1 MIMKRFWRI
10 TSGRRRS
17 GHRYADR
24 VAIQTPD
31 QRVRVFVSSTM
42 QELAPERRAV
52 REAIERL
59 RLTPVMFELGARPHP
74 PRALYRAYLE
84 QSDVFVGLYWES
96 YGWVP
101 PGEELSGLED
111 EYRLSGDRP
120 KLIYVKTPAS
130 GRQPRLGEL
139 IARIQRDDSASY
151 RPFGSADDLGTLVAD
166 DLAVLLTERFAASTA
181 MPVEPPRSRIA
192 PLPRPATR
200 LIGRDQDVTRV
211 LDLLGDPDVRMVT
224 IVGPGGVGK
233 SRLAL
238 AVGDGARERYPD
250 GVVYIDLAPLTEP
263 SLVIPTLAKSLGVEE
278 QTGTSVGARLRD
290 RLAEARMLI
299 VLDNMEQLAEAAGD
313 VSDLLAA
320 TDVLV
325 LLVTSRRFLDVRGE
339 RVYTLGPLPIPTAEQ
354 AVTAAV
360 EMFLERARSI
370 HPRYQPSDADLA
382 AFGELSRRL
391 DGLPLAI
398 ELAAAWLRV
407 LSPGALLQRMGYQ
420 RLEFLREGARDL
432 PARQRTLRDTIA
444 WSHSLLSADA
454 RVLFARLAVFVGSAD
469 LEAIEQVTNSEGRL
483 DTLDVIAELVDQSL
497 VQALGEA
504 AEPRFG
510 MLETIREFAVERL
523 EESGTADDYRT
534 GHQAHYLELAERG
547 NAALGT
553 AAQVEWLDRL
563 GRENDNFRAVLRRA
577 LRRQDAAS
585 ALRMGR
591 ALASYWYI
599 SGSYGEGRGWMEQVA
614 GLTTAQPYE
623 RAAARTIAAIDAFI
637 QGDFGPIETGL
648 DEALRIAAEGGD
660 RRTVAFAQLLQ
671 ALARGSRSDD
681 QQWQDAVTEASRRL
695 EAEGEPL
702 ALGFG
707 LVAAALLARMHGR
720 MDEARRLAQQAHD
733 LTVQIGESF
742 VRGYASTQ
750 LARACLGLGDV
761 KAARN
766 AAVEALLVARRLPNV
781 VAMSY
786 ALELWATAELRDDRV
801 ERAGQLYALADRG
814 YRQAGYRLWRTD
826 AEEHRQ
832 LDTELRAALGDGM
845 NRCSPRHEPQTWI
858 GPSANS
864 SRPSR
869 RPSGCLTPV
878 VGHRQPRD

>member
-1 MIMKRFWRI
+1 
-10 TSGRRRS
+10 
-17 GHRYADR
+17 

-52 REAIERL
+52 REAIESL

-151 RPFGSADDLGTLVAD
+151 RPFGSADDLRTLVAD
-166 DLAVLLTERFAASTA
+166 DLAVLLTERFAASTPT
-181 MPVEPPRSRIA
+181 PVEPPQSRLA

-200 LIGRDQDVTRV
+200 LIGRDRDLARV
-211 LDLLGDPDVRMVT
+211 LDLLLDPNVRMVT
-224 IVGPGGVGK
+224 IVGPGGIGK

-250 GVVYIDLAPLTEP
+250 GIVYIDLAPLTEP
-263 SLVIPTLAKSLGVEE
+263 SLVIPTIAKSLGVEE
-278 QTGTSVGARLRD
+278 QTGTSVVARLRD
-290 RLAEARMLI
+290 RLAEARTLI

-320 TDVLV
+320 TDALV
-325 LLVTSRRFLDVRGE
+325 LLVTSRRPLDIRGE
-339 RVYTLGPLPIPTAEQ
+339 RVYTLGPLPVPAEE

-360 EMFLERARSI
+360 ELFFERARSI
-370 HPRYQPSDADLA
+370 HPGYQPSDADLA

-407 LSPGALLQRMGYQ
+407 LSPAALLQRMGYQ
-420 RLEFLREGARDL
+420 RLDFLREGARDL
-432 PARQRTLRDTIA
+432 PVRQRTLRDTIA

-454 RVLFARLAVFVGSAD
+454 RLLFARLAVFVGSAD
-469 LEAIEQVTNSEGRL
+469 LGAIEQVANPEGRL

-497 VQALGEA
+497 VQAVAEA

-523 EESGTADDYRT
+523 EESGTADDYRA

-553 AAQVEWLDRL
+553 AAQVEWRERL
-563 GRENDNFRAVLRRA
+563 GRENDNCRAVLRRA
-577 LRRQDAAS
+577 LRRQDAVS

-591 ALASYWYI
+591 ALTSYWYI

-637 QGDFGPIETGL
+637 QGDFGPIEAGL
-648 DEALRIAAEGGD
+648 DEALRIAADGGD

-671 ALARGSRSDD
+671 AVARGSRSDD

-695 EAEGEPL
+695 DAEGEPL

-707 LVAAALLARMHGR
+707 LVAAALLARIHGR
-720 MDEARRLAQQAHD
+720 MEEARRLAQQAHD
-733 LTVQIGESF
+733 LSVQIGESF

-750 LARACLGLGDV
+750 LARACLGLGDIM
-761 KAARN
+761 AARN
-766 AAVEALLVARRLPNV
+766 AAVDALLVTRRLPNV

-801 ERAGQLYALADRG
+801 ERAGQLYGLADRG

-832 LDTELRAALGDGM
+832 LDAELRAALGD
-845 NRCSPRHEPQTWI
+845 RYDQVLAQARTTDLDRAI
-858 GPSANS
+858 GELVESELAAQRLPNAGGW
-864 SRPSR
+864 P
-869 RPSGCLTPV
+869 PAAA
-878 VGHRQPRD
+878 

>member
-1 MIMKRFWRI
+1 MSIR
-10 TSGRRRS
+10 
-17 GHRYADR
+17 
-24 VAIQTPD
+24 TPD

-42 QELAPERRAV
+42 QELATERQAARA
-52 REAIERL
+52 AIESL

-120 KLIYVKTPAS
+120 KLIYLKMPAPE
-130 GRQPRLGEL
+130 RQPRLDEL
-139 IARIQRDDSASY
+139 MARIQRDDSVSY
-151 RPFGSADDLGTLVAD
+151 RPFSTADELRTLVAD
-166 DLAVLLTERFAASTA
+166 DLAVLLTERFAASA
-181 MPVEPPRSRIA
+181 EAPVGPPRSSRIV

-200 LIGRDQDVTRV
+200 LIGRGPDLARV
-211 LDLLGDPDVRMVT
+211 LDLLGDPDVRIVT
-224 IVGPGGVGK
+224 IVGPGGIGK

-238 AVGDGARERYPD
+238 AVGEGARERYPD
-250 GVVYIDLAPLTEP
+250 GISYIDLAPLTEP
-263 SLVIPTLAKSLGVEE
+263 SLVLPTIAKSLGVEE
-278 QTGTSVGARLRD
+278 QTGTSVGAQLRD

-299 VLDNMEQLAEAAGD
+299 VLDNMEQLADAAAD

-320 TDVLV
+320 TDALV
-325 LLVTSRRFLDVRGE
+325 LLVTSRRRLDVRGE
-339 RVYTLGPLPIPTAEQ
+339 RVYALGPLAVPTDEP
-354 AVTAAV
+354 VTAAV
-360 EMFLERARSI
+360 EMFLERALSI
-370 HPRYQPSDADLA
+370 HPKYQPTDADLA
-382 AFGELSRRL
+382 TFGELSRRL

-407 LSPGALLQRMGYQ
+407 LSPPALLQRMGYQ

-444 WSHSLLSADA
+444 WSHSLLSAEA
-454 RVLFARLAVFVGSAD
+454 RLLFARLAVFVGSAD
-469 LEAIEQVTNSEGRL
+469 LEAIEQVTNGERRL
-483 DTLDVIAELVDQSL
+483 DILDLIAELVDQSL
-497 VQALGEA
+497 VQALAEA

-523 EESGTADDYRT
+523 EESGTADDYRN

-553 AAQVEWLDRL
+553 AAQVEWLERL

-577 LRRQDAAS
+577 LRRQDPVN

-614 GLTTAQPYE
+614 ELTTAQPYE
-623 RAAARTIAAIDAFI
+623 RAEARTIAAIDAFI

-648 DEALRIAAEGGD
+648 DDALRIAAEGGD

-671 ALARGSRSDD
+671 AVAKGSRSDD

-707 LVAAALLARMHGR
+707 LVAGALLARMHGR
-720 MDEARRLAQQAHD
+720 LDEARRLAQQAHD
-733 LTVQIGESF
+733 LSVQIGESF

-761 KAARN
+761 MAARN
-766 AAVEALLVARRLPNV
+766 AAVEALLAARRLPNV

-801 ERAGQLYALADRG
+801 ELAGQLYALADRG

-832 LDTELRAALGDGM
+832 LDAELRAALGDRYEQVLAQSQTGDL
-845 NRCSPRHEPQTWI
+845 NNAVGELIEAEPAARRLLDED
-858 GPSANS
+858 GGLAPASSAQV
-864 SRPSR
+864 
-869 RPSGCLTPV
+869 TK
-878 VGHRQPRD
+878 

>member
-1 MIMKRFWRI
+1 
-10 TSGRRRS
+10 
-17 GHRYADR
+17 
-24 VAIQTPD
+24 
-31 QRVRVFVSSTM
+31 M

-52 REAIERL
+52 RAAIESL

-151 RPFGSADDLGTLVAD
+151 RPFGSADDLRTLVAD
-166 DLAVLLTERFAASTA
+166 DLAVLLTERFAASAAT
-181 MPVEPPRSRIA
+181 PVEPPGSRIA
-192 PLPRPATR
+192 PLPQPATR
-200 LIGRDQDVTRV
+200 LVGRDRDLARL
-211 LDLLGDPDVRMVT
+211 LDLLLDPNARLLT

-238 AVGDGARERYPD
+238 AVGDGARERYPG

-278 QTGTSVGARLRD
+278 QRGTSFGGRLRD
-290 RLAEARMLI
+290 RLADARMLI

-320 TDVLV
+320 TDALV
-325 LLVTSRRFLDVRGE
+325 LLVTSRRLLDIRGE
-339 RVYTLGPLPIPTAEQ
+339 RVYTLGPLPVPAEE

-360 EMFLERARSI
+360 ELFLERARSI
-370 HPRYQPSDADLA
+370 HPGYQPSDVDLA

-398 ELAAAWLRV
+398 ELAAAWLRL
-407 LSPGALLQRMGYQ
+407 LSPSAIVQRMGYQ
-420 RLEFLREGARDL
+420 RLDFLREGARDL
-432 PARQRTLRDTIA
+432 PVRQRTLRDTIA
-444 WSHSLLSADA
+444 WSHSLLSADG
-454 RVLFARLAVFVGSAD
+454 RLLFARLAVFVGSAD
-469 LEAIEQVTNSEGRL
+469 LRSIEQVANPEGRL

-497 VQALGEA
+497 VQAVGEA

-510 MLETIREFAVERL
+510 MLETIREFAVELL
-523 EESGTADDYRT
+523 EASGTADDYRT
-534 GHQAHYLELAERG
+534 GHQTHYLELAERG

-553 AAQVEWLDRL
+553 AAQVEWLERL

-599 SGSYGEGRGWMEQVA
+599 SGSYGEGRDWMEQVA
-614 GLTTAQPYE
+614 GLATAQPYE

-648 DEALRIAAEGGD
+648 DESLRIAAEGGD
-660 RRTVAFAQLLQ
+660 RRTVAFAELLQ
-671 ALARGSRSDD
+671 AVARGSQSDD
-681 QQWQDAVTEASRRL
+681 QQWQDAVTEASQRL
-695 EAEGEPL
+695 ETEGEPL

-720 MDEARRLAQQAHD
+720 MEEARRLAQQAHD
-733 LTVQIGESF
+733 LSVQIGESF

-761 KAARN
+761 MAARN
-766 AAVEALLVARRLPNV
+766 AAVDALLVTRRLPNM

-832 LDTELRAALGDGM
+832 LDTELRAALGD
-845 NRCSPRHEPQTWI
+845 RYEQLLAQARTTDLDRAI
-858 GPSANS
+858 GELVESESAAE
-864 SRPSR
+864 
-869 RPSGCLTPV
+869 LL
-878 VGHRQPRD
+878 RDAGGWPPAAA

>member
-1 MIMKRFWRI
+1 MSIR
-10 TSGRRRS
+10 
-17 GHRYADR
+17 
-24 VAIQTPD
+24 TPD

-42 QELAPERRAV
+42 QELAAERQAARA
-52 REAIERL
+52 AIESL

-96 YGWVP
+96 YGWIP

-120 KLIYVKTPAS
+120 KLIYLKMPAPE
-130 GRQPRLGEL
+130 RQLPLDEL
-139 IARIQRDDSASY
+139 IARIQRDDSVSY
-151 RPFGSADDLGTLVAD
+151 RPFGTADELRTLVAD
-166 DLAVLLTERFAASTA
+166 DLAVLLTERFAAS
-181 MPVEPPRSRIA
+181 VEEQVVPPRSSLI

-200 LIGRDQDVTRV
+200 LIGRDSDVARV
-211 LDLLGDPDVRMVT
+211 LDLLADPEVRMVT
-224 IVGPGGVGK
+224 IVGPGGIGK
-233 SRLAL
+233 SRVAL
-238 AVGDGARERYPD
+238 AVGEGARELYPD
-250 GVVYIDLAPLTEP
+250 GISYIDLAPLTEP
-263 SLVIPTLAKSLGVEE
+263 SLVLPTMAKSLGVEG
-278 QTGTSVGARLRD
+278 QTGTSVGAQLGD
-290 RLAEARMLI
+290 RLVEARLLI
-299 VLDNMEQLAEAAGD
+299 VLDNMEQLADAASD

-320 TDVLV
+320 TEALV
-325 LLVTSRRFLDVRGE
+325 LLVTSRRLLDVRGE
-339 RVYTLGPLPIPTAEQ
+339 RVYTLGPLSVPTDE

-370 HPRYQPSDADLA
+370 HPRYQPTDADLA
-382 AFGELSRRL
+382 IFGELSRRL

-454 RVLFARLAVFVGSAD
+454 RLLFARMAVFVGSAD
-469 LEAIEQVTNSEGRL
+469 LEAIEQVTNREGRL
-483 DTLDVIAELVDQSL
+483 DTLDLIVELVDQSL

-523 EESGTADDYRT
+523 EESRTAEDYRI

-553 AAQVEWLDRL
+553 AAQVEWLERL
-563 GRENDNFRAVLRRA
+563 GRENDNFRAMLRRA
-577 LRRQDAAS
+577 LRRQDAVS

-637 QGDFGPIETGL
+637 QGDFRPIETGL
-648 DEALRIAAEGGD
+648 DDALRIAAESGD

-671 ALARGSRSDD
+671 AVARGSRSADRR
-681 QQWQDAVTEASRRL
+681 WQDAVTEASRRL

-720 MDEARRLAQQAHD
+720 LDEARRLAQQAHD
-733 LTVQIGESF
+733 LSVQIGESF

-761 KAARN
+761 MAARN

-832 LDTELRAALGDGM
+832 LDAELRAALGDRYEQVLAQSQTEDLNKAVGELIEAEPAA
-845 NRCSPRHEPQTWI
+845 RRLLDDGEEQVPACSPQVTK
-858 GPSANS
+858 
-864 SRPSR
+864 
-869 RPSGCLTPV
+869 
-878 VGHRQPRD
+878 

>member
-1 MIMKRFWRI
+1 MSIR
-10 TSGRRRS
+10 
-17 GHRYADR
+17 
-24 VAIQTPD
+24 TPD
-31 QRVRVFVSSTM
+31 QRVRVFLSSTM
-42 QELAPERRAV
+42 QELAAERQAV
-52 REAIERL
+52 RAAIESL

-120 KLIYVKTPAS
+120 KLIYLKMPAPE
-130 GRQPRLGEL
+130 RQPRLDKL
-139 IARIQRDDSASY
+139 IARIQRDDGVSY
-151 RPFGSADDLGTLVAD
+151 RPFSTADELRTLVAD
-166 DLAVLLTERFAASTA
+166 DLAVLLTERFAASA
-181 MPVEPPRSRIA
+181 EASVGLPRSSRIA

-200 LIGRDQDVTRV
+200 LIGRDRDVARV
-211 LDLLGDPDVRMVT
+211 LDLLGDPDARMVT
-224 IVGPGGVGK
+224 IVGPGGIGK

-238 AVGDGARERYPD
+238 AVAEGARERHPD
-250 GVVYIDLAPLTEP
+250 GISYIDLAPLNEP
-263 SLVIPTLAKSLGVEE
+263 SLVLPTIAKSLGVEE
-278 QTGTSVGARLRD
+278 QTGTSVGAQLRD

-299 VLDNMEQLAEAAGD
+299 VLDNMEQLADAAGD
-313 VSDLLAA
+313 LSELLAA
-320 TDVLV
+320 TDALV
-325 LLVTSRRFLDVRGE
+325 LLVTSRRLLDLRGE
-339 RVYTLGPLPIPTAEQ
+339 HVYTLGPLAVPTDE

-360 EMFLERARSI
+360 EMFLERARSL
-370 HPRYQPSDADLA
+370 HPGYQPTDADLA
-382 AFGELSRRL
+382 TFGELSRRL

-407 LSPGALLQRMGYQ
+407 LSPGALLQRMGHQ
-420 RLEFLREGARDL
+420 RLELLREGARDL

-454 RVLFARLAVFVGSAD
+454 RLLFARLAVFVGSAD
-469 LEAIEQVTNSEGRL
+469 LVAIEQVTNREGHL
-483 DTLDVIAELVDQSL
+483 DTLDLIAELVDQSL

-510 MLETIREFAVERL
+510 MLETIREFAFERL
-523 EESGTADDYRT
+523 EESSTADDYRI

-547 NAALGT
+547 NVALGT
-553 AAQVEWLDRL
+553 AAQVEWLERL

-585 ALRMGR
+585 ALRLGR

-637 QGDFGPIETGL
+637 QGDFRPIETGL
-648 DEALRIAAEGGD
+648 DDALRIAAESGD
-660 RRTVAFAQLLQ
+660 GRTVAFAQLLQ
-671 ALARGSRSDD
+671 AVARGSRSADKR
-681 QQWQDAVTEASRRL
+681 WQDAVTEASRRL
-695 EAEGEPL
+695 KAEGEPL

-720 MDEARRLAQQAHD
+720 LDEARRLAQQAHD
-733 LTVQIGESF
+733 LSVQIGESF

-761 KAARN
+761 VAARN

-786 ALELWATAELRDDRV
+786 ALELWATAELRDDQV
-801 ERAGQLYALADRG
+801 ERAGQLYALAERG

-832 LDTELRAALGDGM
+832 FDVELRAALGDRYEQVLAQSQTEDLNKAVGALIEGEPAARQLLH
-845 NRCSPRHEPQTWI
+845 NGGGEAPASSPQATK
-858 GPSANS
+858 
-864 SRPSR
+864 
-869 RPSGCLTPV
+869 
-878 VGHRQPRD
+878 

>member
-1 MIMKRFWRI
+1 
-10 TSGRRRS
+10 
-17 GHRYADR
+17 
-24 VAIQTPD
+24 
-31 QRVRVFVSSTM
+31 M

-52 REAIERL
+52 REAIESL

-151 RPFGSADDLGTLVAD
+151 RPFGSADDLRTLVAD
-166 DLAVLLTERFAASTA
+166 DLAVLLTERFAASTP
-181 MPVEPPRSRIA
+181 MPAEPHRSRVA

-200 LIGRDQDVTRV
+200 LIGRDRDLARV
-211 LDLLGDPDVRMVT
+211 LDLLLDPNVRMVT
-224 IVGPGGVGK
+224 IVGPGGIGK

-238 AVGDGARERYPD
+238 AVGDRARERYPD
-250 GVVYIDLAPLTEP
+250 GIVYIDLAPLTEP

-320 TDVLV
+320 TDALV
-325 LLVTSRRFLDVRGE
+325 LLVTSRRILDIRGE
-339 RVYTLGPLPIPTAEQ
+339 RVYTLGPLPVPAEE

-360 EMFLERARSI
+360 ELFLERARSI
-370 HPRYQPSDADLA
+370 HPGYQASDTDLA

-407 LSPGALLQRMGYQ
+407 LSPSALVQRMGYQ
-420 RLEFLREGARDL
+420 RLDFLREGARDL
-432 PARQRTLRDTIA
+432 PVRQRTLRDTIA

-454 RVLFARLAVFVGSAD
+454 RLLFARLAVFVGSAD
-469 LEAIEQVTNSEGRL
+469 LAAIEQVANPHGRL
-483 DTLDVIAELVDQSL
+483 DTLDVITELVDQSL
-497 VQALGEA
+497 VQAVGEA

-510 MLETIREFAVERL
+510 MLETIREFAVELL
-523 EESGTADDYRT
+523 EASGTAGDYRT

-553 AAQVEWLDRL
+553 AAQVEWLERL

-599 SGSYGEGRGWMEQVA
+599 SGSYGEGRDWMEQVA
-614 GLTTAQPYE
+614 GLATAQPYE
-623 RAAARTIAAIDAFI
+623 RAVARTIAAIDAFI

-648 DEALRIAAEGGD
+648 DEVLRIAAEGGD
-660 RRTVAFAQLLQ
+660 RRIVAFAELLQ
-671 ALARGSRSDD
+671 AVARGSQSDD
-681 QQWQDAVTEASRRL
+681 QQWQDAVTEASQRL

-720 MDEARRLAQQAHD
+720 MEEARRLAQQAHD
-733 LTVQIGESF
+733 LSVQIGESF

-761 KAARN
+761 MAARN
-766 AAVEALLVARRLPNV
+766 AAVDALLVTRRLPNV

-801 ERAGQLYALADRG
+801 ELAGQLYALADRG

-826 AEEHRQ
+826 TEEHGQ
-832 LDTELRAALGDGM
+832 LDTELRAALGD
-845 NRCSPRHEPQTWI
+845 RYEEVLAQARTTDLDRAI
-858 GPSANS
+858 GELVESESAAQ
-864 SRPSR
+864 RLPDAGGW
-869 RPSGCLTPV
+869 PPAAA
-878 VGHRQPRD
+878 

>member
-1 MIMKRFWRI
+1 M
-10 TSGRRRS
+10 TSGAAAARRS
-17 GHRYADR
+17 GRRYADR

-52 REAIERL
+52 REAIESL

-101 PGEELSGLED
+101 PGEDLSGLED

-120 KLIYVKTPAS
+120 KLIYVKTPAA

-139 IARIQRDDSASY
+139 IARIQRDDSVSY
-151 RPFGSADDLGTLVAD
+151 RPFGSADDLRTLVAD
-166 DLAVLLTERFAASTA
+166 DLAVLLTERFAVSAAT
-181 MPVEPPRSRIA
+181 PVEPPRSRIA
-192 PLPRPATR
+192 PLPRSATR
-200 LIGRDQDVTRV
+200 LIGRDRDLARV
-211 LDLLGDPDVRMVT
+211 LDLLLDPNVRMVT

-238 AVGDGARERYPD
+238 AVTDGARERCPD
-250 GVVYIDLAPLTEP
+250 GIVYIDLAPLTEP

-278 QTGTSVGARLRD
+278 QTGTSVGGRLHD
-290 RLAEARMLI
+290 RLADARMLI

-313 VSDLLAA
+313 LSDLLAA
-320 TDVLV
+320 TDALV
-325 LLVTSRRFLDVRGE
+325 LLVTSRRLLDIRGE
-339 RVYTLGPLPIPTAEQ
+339 RVYTLGPLPVPADE

-360 EMFLERARSI
+360 ELFLERARSI
-370 HPRYQPSDADLA
+370 HPGYQAGDADLA

-407 LSPGALLQRMGYQ
+407 LSPSALLQRMGYQ
-420 RLEFLREGARDL
+420 RLDFLREGARDL
-432 PARQRTLRDTIA
+432 PVRQRTLRDTIA
-444 WSHSLLSADA
+444 WSHSLLSAEA
-454 RVLFARLAVFVGSAD
+454 RLLFARLAVFVGSAD
-469 LEAIEQVTNSEGRL
+469 LGAIEQVANPEGRL

-497 VQALGEA
+497 VQVVGEA

-510 MLETIREFAVERL
+510 MLETIREFAVEML
-523 EESGTADDYRT
+523 EASGTADDYRT

-547 NAALGT
+547 NVALGT
-553 AAQVEWLDRL
+553 AAQVEWLERL

-585 ALRMGR
+585 ALRIGR

-648 DEALRIAAEGGD
+648 DDALRIAAEGGD

-671 ALARGSRSDD
+671 VVARGSRSDD
-681 QQWQDAVTEASRRL
+681 QQWQDAVTGASRRL

-720 MDEARRLAQQAHD
+720 LDEARRLAQQAHD
-733 LTVQIGESF
+733 LSVQIGESF
-742 VRGYASTQ
+742 VRVYASTQ

-761 KAARN
+761 IAARN

-814 YRQAGYRLWRTD
+814 YQQAGYRLWRTD

-832 LDTELRAALGDGM
+832 LDTELRAALGDRYEQVLAQARTTDLDRAIGELVESE
-845 NRCSPRHEPQTWI
+845 SPVQRLPDAGGW
-858 GPSANS
+858 PPAAA
-864 SRPSR
+864 
-869 RPSGCLTPV
+869 
-878 VGHRQPRD
+878 

>member
-1 MIMKRFWRI
+1 
-10 TSGRRRS
+10 
-17 GHRYADR
+17 
-24 VAIQTPD
+24 
-31 QRVRVFVSSTM
+31 M

-52 REAIERL
+52 REAIESL

-151 RPFGSADDLGTLVAD
+151 RPFGSADDLRTLVAD
-166 DLAVLLTERFAASTA
+166 DLAVLLTERFAASTP
-181 MPVEPPRSRIA
+181 MPAEPHRSRVA

-200 LIGRDQDVTRV
+200 LIGRDRDLARV
-211 LDLLGDPDVRMVT
+211 LDLLLDPNVRMVT
-224 IVGPGGVGK
+224 IVGPGGIGK

-238 AVGDGARERYPD
+238 AVGDRARERYPD
-250 GVVYIDLAPLTEP
+250 GIVYIDLAPLTEP

-320 TDVLV
+320 TDALV
-325 LLVTSRRFLDVRGE
+325 LLVTSRRLLDIRGE
-339 RVYTLGPLPIPTAEQ
+339 RVYTLGPLPVPAEE

-360 EMFLERARSI
+360 ELFLERARSI
-370 HPRYQPSDADLA
+370 HPGYQASDTDLA

-407 LSPGALLQRMGYQ
+407 LSPSALVQRMGYQ
-420 RLEFLREGARDL
+420 RLDFLREGARDL
-432 PARQRTLRDTIA
+432 PVRQRTLRDTIA

-454 RVLFARLAVFVGSAD
+454 RLLFARLAVFVGSAD
-469 LEAIEQVTNSEGRL
+469 LAAIEQVANPHGRL
-483 DTLDVIAELVDQSL
+483 DTLDVITELVDQSL
-497 VQALGEA
+497 VQAVGEA

-510 MLETIREFAVERL
+510 MLETIREFAVELL
-523 EESGTADDYRT
+523 EASGTAGDYRT

-553 AAQVEWLDRL
+553 AAQVEWLERL

-591 ALASYWYI
+591 ALTSYWYI

-648 DEALRIAAEGGD
+648 DDALRIAAEGGD

-671 ALARGSRSDD
+671 AVARGSSSDD

-733 LTVQIGESF
+733 LSVQIGESF

-761 KAARN
+761 MAARN
-766 AAVEALLVARRLPNV
+766 AAVEALLVTRRLPNV

-801 ERAGQLYALADRG
+801 ERAGQLYALADCG
-814 YRQAGYRLWRTD
+814 YRQAGYQLWRTD

-832 LDTELRAALGDGM
+832 LHTELRAALGD
-845 NRCSPRHEPQTWI
+845 RYEQVLAQARTTDLDRAI
-858 GPSANS
+858 GELVESESAAQRLPNAGGW
-864 SRPSR
+864 P
-869 RPSGCLTPV
+869 PAAA
-878 VGHRQPRD
+878 

>member
-1 MIMKRFWRI
+1 
-10 TSGRRRS
+10 
-17 GHRYADR
+17 
-24 VAIQTPD
+24 
-31 QRVRVFVSSTM
+31 M

-52 REAIERL
+52 REAIESL

-151 RPFGSADDLGTLVAD
+151 RPFGSADDLRTLVAD
-166 DLAVLLTERFAASTA
+166 DLAVLLTERFAASTP
-181 MPVEPPRSRIA
+181 MPAEPHRSRVA

-200 LIGRDQDVTRV
+200 LIGRDRDLARV
-211 LDLLGDPDVRMVT
+211 LDLLLDPNVRMVT
-224 IVGPGGVGK
+224 IVGPGGIGK

-238 AVGDGARERYPD
+238 AVGDRARERYPD
-250 GVVYIDLAPLTEP
+250 GIVYIDLAPLTEP

-320 TDVLV
+320 TDALV
-325 LLVTSRRFLDVRGE
+325 LLVTSRRLLDIRGE
-339 RVYTLGPLPIPTAEQ
+339 RVYTLGPLPVPAEE

-360 EMFLERARSI
+360 ELFLERARSI
-370 HPRYQPSDADLA
+370 HPGYQASDTDLA

-407 LSPGALLQRMGYQ
+407 LSPSALVQRMGYQ
-420 RLEFLREGARDL
+420 RLDFLREGARDL
-432 PARQRTLRDTIA
+432 PVRQRTLRDTIA
-444 WSHSLLSADA
+444 WSHSLLSADG
-454 RVLFARLAVFVGSAD
+454 RLLFARLAVFVGSAD
-469 LEAIEQVTNSEGRL
+469 LAAIEQVANPHGRL
-483 DTLDVIAELVDQSL
+483 DTLDVITELVDQSL
-497 VQALGEA
+497 VQAVGEA

-510 MLETIREFAVERL
+510 MLETIREFAVELL
-523 EESGTADDYRT
+523 EASGTAGDYRT

-553 AAQVEWLDRL
+553 AAQVEWLERL

-591 ALASYWYI
+591 ALTSYWYI

-648 DEALRIAAEGGD
+648 DDALRIAAEGGD

-671 ALARGSRSDD
+671 AVARGSSSDD

-733 LTVQIGESF
+733 LSVQIGESF

-761 KAARN
+761 MAARN
-766 AAVEALLVARRLPNV
+766 AAVEALLVTRRLPNV

-801 ERAGQLYALADRG
+801 ERAGQLYALADCG
-814 YRQAGYRLWRTD
+814 YRQAGYQLWRTD

-832 LDTELRAALGDGM
+832 LHTELRAALGD
-845 NRCSPRHEPQTWI
+845 RYEQVLAQARTTDLDRAI
-858 GPSANS
+858 GELVESESAAQRLPNAGGW
-864 SRPSR
+864 P
-869 RPSGCLTPV
+869 PAAA
-878 VGHRQPRD
+878 